1 MSLVL
6 SRRGSLIGSLV
17 GLWEA
22 WIGVLVGVARSSL
35 CWVKH
40 TLNPLGRLGWVGQG
54 GRAASISWEPGS
66 LSCKTSRLTSLK
78 ASAMTSWITGTLGL
92 LMPAKA
98 PDNKAACSDLP
109 LAITECQRALH
120 QRRRLQLPQA
130 HIGHT
135 HEVVTGT
142 AKVIIKHLQL
152 EL

>member
-1 MSLVL
+1 M
-6 SRRGSLIGSLV
+6 IGSLV

-40 TLNPLGRLGWVGQG
+40 ALNPLGRLRLIGQG
-54 GRAASISWEPGS
+54 GDVASISREACS
-66 LSCKTSRLTSLK
+66 LSQKNSPLTSWQ
-78 ASAMTSWITGTLGL
+78 ASPMTSWISGTLGL
-92 LMPAKA
+92 VPTEA
-98 PDNKAACSDLP
+98 PDNQTACPDLP
-109 LAITECQRALH
+109 LAITECQGALH